1 MIGDLF
7 TRWAGEAS
15 AHAGQVDLLVLG
27 FTLLVAALSLPVFVL
42 MVVFALRY
50 RRGRAVNRRHPIN
63 RNVWIEVSWAII
75 PFILIV
81 MFFVWATSLYV
92 DIYHPPDDAIEI
104 QVEAKQWMWKFQ
116 HPGGQ
121 REIDELHVPAGE
133 PVRLTMASQDVIHSL
148 YVPALRLKRDVVPGR
163 YVSMWFTA
171 DRPGDYVM
179 TCAEFCGTNH
189 STMGGRLVV
198 MAPADYARWLAEA
211 DVDRSLAA
219 QGAALFRSA
228 GCSGCHGASA
238 TVHAP
243 PWPGFM
249 AGRCRWMTALWSPPT
264 ISISA
269 TAFCCRT
276 RRSPPAIR
284 GSCRPSA
291 TFWTK
296 PRCCGSSPI
305 SNRSPMIRHPA
316 SRPPTTTRRRAAP
329 WSRADDRQD
338 HDHR

>member
-50 RRGRAVNRRHPIN
+50 RRGRAANRRHPIN

-75 PFILIV
+75 PFVLIV
-81 MFFVWATSLYV
+81 VFFVWATSLYV
-92 DIYHPPDDAIEI
+92 DIYHPPDDAIDI

-121 REIDELHVPAGE
+121 REIDELHVPAGQ

-171 DRPGDYVM
+171 DKPGDYVM
-179 TCAEFCGTNH
+179 TCAEFCGTDH

-198 MAPADYARWLAEA
+198 MAPADYARWLAET

-219 QGAALFRSA
+219 QGAALFRRA
-228 GCSGCHGASA
+228 GCSGCHGAAA

-243 PWPGFM
+243 PL
-249 AGRCRWMTALWSPPT
+249 AGLYGRPVPLDDGSVVTADDQYIRDSILLPQAQIAAGYPRIMPTFRNILDEAQVLQLVAYIKSLANDPPSSQSP
-264 ISISA
+264 A
-269 TAFCCRT
+269 DD
-276 RRSPPAIR
+276 
-284 GSCRPSA
+284 
-291 TFWTK
+291 
-296 PRCCGSSPI
+296 
-305 SNRSPMIRHPA
+305 HPA
-316 SRPPTTTRRRAAP
+316 GGRPPVEQGR
-329 WSRADDRQD
+329 
-338 HDHR
+338 